1 LPHVYCLQ
9 RTTTKN
15 GKSQLK
21 SQQLQQRLESYHATC
36 QKYSKE
42 IAAIQKYL
50 PGWMPMFEA
59 KVKGKSINADFKI
72 LAIKFLLTTDN
83 TKQIILK

>member
-1 LPHVYCLQ
+1 MYIAYSAL

-21 SQQLQQRLESYHATC
+21 NQQLQQRLESYHATC

-50 PGWMPMFEA
+50 PGWMPKFEA
-59 KVKGKSINADFKI
+59 KS
-72 LAIKFLLTTDN
+72 
-83 TKQIILK
+83 

>member
-1 LPHVYCLQ
+1 MYIAYSAL

-15 GKSQLK
+15 GTSQIK
-21 SQQLQQRLESYHATC
+21 NKQLQHRLAAYQATC

-59 KVKGKSINADFKI
+59 KG
-72 LAIKFLLTTDN
+72 
-83 TKQIILK
+83 